1 MVISPLMVGLSFC
14 LDFQQSSLSFVL
26 GLVFDGLTS
35 NVSNSNF
42 WMILV
47 SCVKLLH
54 GSISINIPRMTYVA
68 HIPHNMQ
75 YLITTQSQNECQRIV
90 NPTVNYQSTGS

>member
-42 WMILV
+42 
-47 SCVKLLH
+47 
-54 GSISINIPRMTYVA
+54 
-68 HIPHNMQ
+68 
-75 YLITTQSQNECQRIV
+75 
-90 NPTVNYQSTGS
+90 